1 MKKITFLLRS
11 SILIVGVLLSTN
23 AYSQTTIYSESFTS
37 GTGSWTD
44 VSTGSN
50 TGDWVQ
56 GSNASHSTGATGNY
70 FYSEMYTTQY
80 NSRTIITVTSPT
92 LDFTG
97 FTSITLDLDVWYNTE
112 ASYDGMKIEYSLNN
126 GSTWSDLGTVSAN
139 WYNDTDVDAFSN
151 DEDAWA
157 GDSSGWISRN
167 IDLSAENISF
177 EGNSQVRF
185 RVIFE
190 SDNNVQDV
198 GVAFDEILIR
208 GTSTS
213 APEINIQ
220 GAGSNIAHDAPLTNT
235 PSVTNDTDF
244 GSHDITVGSNVNV
257 FTIQNTGSASLNLT
271 GASPYVVITGDTG
284 DFTLSVV
291 PIDIPTTPIAASGST
306 TFTITFNPTALGL
319 RTAQVSI
326 ANDDSDENPYTFNIQ
341 GTGTTTA
348 QEIDVTGL
356 GNSITS
362 GDVTPTSTDN
372 TDFGNVVTASGT
384 AANTFIIENLGTV
397 SNLNLT
403 GGSPYAIIS
412 GTHATDFTVTT
423 IPSAS
428 ITASS
433 NTSFVITFDPSAD
446 GLRTATVTIA
456 NNDANADEL
465 NYTFNIQGTGIT
477 PPPCGSTVL
486 HTADFESG
494 LDGWTDG
501 GTDAARVNNTARS
514 YSNDYSLEIRSLDAS
529 GNNSSVLSPLFDIDN
544 YDKVDIK
551 FFFTAFNVEDNEEFF
566 IEYSNDSG
574 SSWTLVDTYHC
585 GNTASASKTGDFL
598 FGDTIIFYSK
608 TSTLLDADYS
618 FSSGVTSQF
627 RIRSSASDATDL
639 IYIDNVTISGTV
651 FCTPTVGPGGVSSN
665 LDLWLKADQLDGTT
679 IGTDGAGVNQWF
691 DKGKG
696 NHAEA
701 TITAQ
706 APTYRNNAT
715 DNFNFNPV
723 IEFDNDNSTAPG
735 DMTYL
740 LADRDV
746 LKGTG
751 GFNSNDLF
759 VVIIPDIAVT
769 TGMIPMDTF
778 TGDDTDATTTSFT
791 EDVTGFGYGGY
802 TARLAGEYLAYCIGG
817 TSGTGGPGYGSAD
830 TSAGTNLNKIGI
842 LNFRHNATNT
852 GEEIHLNS
860 TRIDDLEN
868 DAADFSSIN
877 NKRYF
882 IGRSQYWGGSFNGRI
897 AEIITYS
904 ATNND
909 ANDTDARNRIQSY
922 LGIKYGITLDPD
934 SNGTQKDY
942 VNSDGTVIWDQ
953 SANVGYNHD
962 IAGIGRDDVSEL
974 NQKQS
979 SSINDATDGSGP
991 IEGILTIGL
1000 SDIYDTNSDN
1010 VSSNPTTFNNKEFL
1024 VWGNNG
1030 ASIDTGSAATTTFTV
1045 SVDMSIGIG
1054 DVSLTTPVSFQ
1065 AINRTWKVV
1074 ESGGDVPSCKVKIPQ
1089 SAIRYITPPGSY
1101 LMFISDTPTF
1111 DPTSD
1116 YRVMYSDGSGNLLTD
1131 YNFNATKYVT
1141 FGYAEQ
1147 VIRER
1152 SVHFEGYNPMTM
1164 RGDYIDVEDHLD
1176 LNTSTFT
1183 ISAWIKRD
1191 TGTINASIVSKR
1203 DAANTEGYDFR
1214 INGSGELEFNLNGGL
1229 PEITS
1234 SVAIPENEWHQV
1246 AVIYDNGT
1254 ATLYIDGVPD
1264 TASIA
1269 TSLAAPVPTS
1279 RKFLIAAADGYDPNT
1294 TDYFIGNI
1302 DEVRVWDIALSVD
1315 QLRYIM
1321 NQEIIDASIV
1331 PTPTLIE
1338 GDIIPTT
1345 ITNNEIAPIGL
1356 GDLAGYYPMSVYTY
1370 TNTNDMSGNNH
1381 QGALRN
1387 LDTVDWQTAPLPYES
1402 QAAGSW
1408 DADATWLNNTVQT
1421 LPNAFSVIDGSIPID
1436 WNIVEINNDV
1446 YLGATPTGVRTRDC
1460 STQALIINSG
1470 DLQVNGNT
1478 ASNDGIGLTV
1488 THYLK
1493 IDGTLDLEGES
1504 QLIQTTDSDF
1514 DTTSTGTLERDQQGN
1529 SNTYIYNY
1537 WSSPVSTTSNAD
1549 YTTNDVFTNVSFL
1562 TSGYNGNTSPANA
1575 DYWIWKYANNAAN
1588 QYSQWEHVRSSGSIS
1603 AGEGFTMKGPGTVT
1617 PDQNYILSGQP
1628 NNGDIS
1634 LTLSDDNEYLVGNPY
1649 PSAIDADAFLRD
1661 HISVNNGGNHPNTTE
1676 NVINGTLYF
1685 WDHFSNNT
1693 HALAEYEGG
1702 YATYTL
1708 MGGAV
1713 AISNDALINASGQTG
1728 TLTPQ
1733 QYIPVGQ
1740 GFFVS
1745 AILDTDLNNDGS
1757 SPDPNDPGIV
1767 LPINGGTITFK
1778 NSHRVFQ
1785 KENVSSSQFLKS
1797 NVKGKSSTTST
1808 TKKKVDSRQ
1817 KIRLMFDSPD
1827 GYHRQLLVGA
1837 DTKASNNFDIGYDA
1851 PLAETNKE
1859 DMYWQF
1865 NDNLKLIIQAVNNFG
1880 EDQILP
1886 LGVKINKE
1894 GFATIKIDALENIDS
1909 NTNIYVHDK
1918 ELDIYHDLKQS
1929 NYEVYLST
1937 TGEHSD
1943 RFVITF
1949 SDASKNSLGTDDI
1962 ENTNLEVYFSNEK
1975 ESFIIH
1981 NPDLKFVET
1990 VSVYNLL
1997 GQSIYEF
2004 STKSHENHITHK
2016 TKSIAAGVYI
2026 VKMKTDNAI
2035 LSKKILIK

>member
-11 SILIVGVLLSTN
+11 SILILGILLSTN
-23 AYSQTTIYSESFTS
+23 GFSQVTINSEDFESGTTFPVLFTGPPATQWNDGGGDCAINTGSFLSGNNTLRIRDNSGSSFSDTNNIDLTPYTSVDITFDFVSEAYSGYDFFLEFS
-37 GTGSWTD
+37 G
-44 VSTGSN
+44 
-50 TGDWVQ
+50 
-56 GSNASHSTGATGNY
+56 
-70 FYSEMYTTQY
+70 
-80 NSRTIITVTSPT
+80 
-92 LDFTG
+92 
-97 FTSITLDLDVWYNTE
+97 
-112 ASYDGMKIEYSLNN
+112 DG
-126 GSTWSDLGTVSAN
+126 GSTWHATPILHYIEGVNFTDAITYTNQTVSI
-139 WYNDTDVDAFSN
+139 TDGVTYTFTTTS
-151 DEDAWA
+151 
-157 GDSSGWISRN
+157 
-167 IDLSAENISF
+167 
-177 EGNSQVRF
+177 RF
-185 RVIFE
+185 RFRADANSNAERVHL
-190 SDNNVQDV
+190 
-198 GVAFDEILIR
+198 DEILIE
-208 GTSTS
+208 GNLPAS
-213 APEINIQ
+213 PEINIQ
-220 GAGSNIAHDAPLTNT
+220 GAGNNIVHDAPLTNT

-257 FTIQNTGSASLNLT
+257 FTIQNTGSAPLNLT
-271 GASPYVVITGDTG
+271 GGSPYVVITGDTG
-284 DFTLSVV
+284 DFTLSLG
-291 PIDIPTTPIAASGST
+291 PAIPTTPVAASGST
-306 TFTITFNPTALGL
+306 TFTITFNPTVTGL

-326 ANDDSDENPYTFNIQ
+326 ANDDSDEAPYAFNIQ
-341 GTGTTTA
+341 GTGTTTT
-348 QEIDVTGL
+348 QEIDIT
-356 GNSITS
+356 GNSNSIPHDAPLTNIPS
-362 GDVTPTSTDN
+362 VTND
-372 TDFGNVVTASGT
+372 TDFGNVNITGST
-384 AANTFIIENLGTV
+384 NANTFTINNLGTV
-397 SNLNLT
+397 NSLNLT
-403 GGSPYAIIS
+403 GGPLVSIG
-412 GTHATDFTVTT
+412 GTDAADFTVTT
-423 IPSAS
+423 APSTP

-433 NTSFVITFDPSAD
+433 NTTFIITFDPTTV
-446 GLRTATVTIA
+446 GTKNATVTIA
-456 NNDANADEL
+456 NNDPTGGENP
-465 NYTFNIQGTGIT
+465 YTFNIRGTGVLVQAPGGVDTNLELWLKGNAGLSYTSGQLVTTWQDQTSNGYDATAPVVGVEPTYRDDPAYNINFNPIVDFNNDSSAFSLDGDFSFDDTTTEFLQGTGGYYSQDVFVVLLPNVT
-477 PPPCGSTVL
+477 VNNSFGSMDVFCGDEDLATN
-486 HTADFESG
+486 E
-494 LDGWTDG
+494 
-501 GTDAARVNNTARS
+501 TDATGIGLGAYSVRFSGEIISYAHGTTSGGLGYGVAETGTGNT
-514 YSNDYSLEIRSLDAS
+514 YSNAGIINVR
-529 GNNSSVLSPLFDIDN
+529 NNS
-544 YDKVDIK
+544 
-551 FFFTAFNVEDNEEFF
+551 
-566 IEYSNDSG
+566 G
-574 SSWTLVDTYHC
+574 
-585 GNTASASKTGDFL
+585 
-598 FGDTIIFYSK
+598 
-608 TSTLLDADYS
+608 
-618 FSSGVTSQF
+618 
-627 RIRSSASDATDL
+627 ATQQEL
-639 IYIDNVTISGTV
+639 Y
-651 FCTPTVGPGGVSSN
+651 
-665 LDLWLKADQLDGTT
+665 
-679 IGTDGAGVNQWF
+679 
-691 DKGKG
+691 
-696 NHAEA
+696 
-701 TITAQ
+701 
-706 APTYRNNAT
+706 YNAT
-715 DNFNFNPV
+715 D
-723 IEFDNDNSTAPG
+723 IETVQNDVPDFANVNNS
-735 DMTYL
+735 
-740 LADRDV
+740 
-746 LKGTG
+746 
-751 GFNSNDLF
+751 
-759 VVIIPDIAVT
+759 
-769 TGMIPMDTF
+769 
-778 TGDDTDATTTSFT
+778 
-791 EDVTGFGYGGY
+791 
-802 TARLAGEYLAYCIGG
+802 
-817 TSGTGGPGYGSAD
+817 
-830 TSAGTNLNKIGI
+830 
-842 LNFRHNATNT
+842 
-852 GEEIHLNS
+852 
-860 TRIDDLEN
+860 
-868 DAADFSSIN
+868 
-877 NKRYF
+877 RYW
-882 IGRSQYWGGSFNGRI
+882 IGRSEGWEATTDARI
-897 AEIITYS
+897 AEVITYS
-904 ATNND
+904 SRKSDVD
-909 ANDTDARNRIQSY
+909 ATDARNRIQSY
-922 LGIKYGITLDPD
+922 LAIKYGITLAPD
-934 SNGTQKDY
+934 ATAGTNFEATTQDY
-942 VNSDGTVIWDQ
+942 VDSDGTVIWDE
-953 SANVGYNHD
+953 SANAGYNHD
-962 IAGIGRDDVSEL
+962 IAGIGRDDKSEL

-979 SSINDATDGSGP
+979 SSINNAADGTGP
-991 IEGILTIGL
+991 TEGILTIGL
-1000 SDIYDTNSDN
+1000 SDIYNTNN
-1010 VSSNPTTFNNKEFL
+1010 LNPSTFANDKEFL

-1074 ESGGDVPSCKVKIPQ
+1074 ENGGDIPSVKVKIPQ

-1264 TASIA
+1264 TTTIA

-1279 RKFLIAAADGYDPNT
+1279 RKFLIAAADGYDPDT

-1321 NQEIIDASIV
+1321 NQEIIDAAIV

-1460 STQALIINSG
+1460 SIQALIINSG

-1797 NVKGKSSTTST
+1797 NVKGKSSTAST
-1808 TKKKVDSRQ
+1808 AKKKVDSRQ

-1894 GFATIKIDALENIDS
+1894 GFATIKIDALENIGS
-1909 NTNIYVHDK
+1909 NTNIYLHDK

-1937 TGEHSD
+1937 TGEYSD

-1962 ENTNLEVYFSNEK
+1962 EDTNLEVYFSNEK

>member
-11 SILIVGVLLSTN
+11 SILILGILLSTN
-23 AYSQTTIYSESFTS
+23 GFSQVTINSEDFESGTTFPVLFTGPPATQWNDGGGDCAINAGSFLSGINTLRIRDNSTSSFSDTNNIDLTPYTSVDITFDFVSEAYSGYDFFLEFS
-37 GTGSWTD
+37 G
-44 VSTGSN
+44 
-50 TGDWVQ
+50 
-56 GSNASHSTGATGNY
+56 
-70 FYSEMYTTQY
+70 
-80 NSRTIITVTSPT
+80 
-92 LDFTG
+92 
-97 FTSITLDLDVWYNTE
+97 
-112 ASYDGMKIEYSLNN
+112 DG
-126 GSTWSDLGTVSAN
+126 GSTWHATPILHYIEGVNFTDAITYTNQTVSI
-139 WYNDTDVDAFSN
+139 TDGVTYTFTTTS
-151 DEDAWA
+151 
-157 GDSSGWISRN
+157 
-167 IDLSAENISF
+167 
-177 EGNSQVRF
+177 RF
-185 RVIFE
+185 RFRADANSNAERVHL
-190 SDNNVQDV
+190 
-198 GVAFDEILIR
+198 DEILIE
-208 GTSTS
+208 GNLPAS
-213 APEINIQ
+213 PEINIQ
-220 GAGSNIAHDAPLTNT
+220 GAGNNIVHDAPLTNT

-257 FTIQNTGSASLNLT
+257 FTIQNTGSAPLNLT
-271 GASPYVVITGDTG
+271 GGSPYVVITGDTG
-284 DFTLSVV
+284 DFTLSLG
-291 PIDIPTTPIAASGST
+291 PAIPTTPVAASGST
-306 TFTITFNPTALGL
+306 TFTITFNPTVTGL

-326 ANDDSDENPYTFNIQ
+326 ANDDSDEAPYTFNIQ
-341 GTGTTTA
+341 GTGTTTT
-348 QEIDVTGL
+348 QEIDIT
-356 GNSITS
+356 GNSNSIPHDAPLTNIPS
-362 GDVTPTSTDN
+362 VTND
-372 TDFGNVVTASGT
+372 TDFGNVNITGST
-384 AANTFIIENLGTV
+384 NANTFTINNLGTV
-397 SNLNLT
+397 NSLNLT
-403 GGSPYAIIS
+403 GGPLVSIG
-412 GTHATDFTVTT
+412 GTDAADFTVTT
-423 IPSAS
+423 APSTP

-433 NTSFVITFDPSAD
+433 NTTFIITFDPTTV
-446 GLRTATVTIA
+446 GTKNATVTIA
-456 NNDANADEL
+456 NNDPTGGENP
-465 NYTFNIQGTGIT
+465 YTFNIRGTGVLVQAPGGVDTNLELWLKGNAGLSYTSGQLVTTWQDQTSNGYDATAPVVGVEPTYRDDPAYNINFNPIVDFNNDSSAFSLDGDFSFDDTTTEFLQGTGGYYSQDVFVVLLPNVT
-477 PPPCGSTVL
+477 VNDTFGSMDVFCGDEDLATN
-486 HTADFESG
+486 E
-494 LDGWTDG
+494 
-501 GTDAARVNNTARS
+501 TDATGIGLGAYSVRFTGEIISYAHGTTSGGLGYGVAETSTGNT
-514 YSNDYSLEIRSLDAS
+514 YSNAGIINVR
-529 GNNSSVLSPLFDIDN
+529 NNS
-544 YDKVDIK
+544 
-551 FFFTAFNVEDNEEFF
+551 
-566 IEYSNDSG
+566 G
-574 SSWTLVDTYHC
+574 
-585 GNTASASKTGDFL
+585 
-598 FGDTIIFYSK
+598 
-608 TSTLLDADYS
+608 
-618 FSSGVTSQF
+618 
-627 RIRSSASDATDL
+627 ATQQEL
-639 IYIDNVTISGTV
+639 Y
-651 FCTPTVGPGGVSSN
+651 
-665 LDLWLKADQLDGTT
+665 
-679 IGTDGAGVNQWF
+679 
-691 DKGKG
+691 
-696 NHAEA
+696 
-701 TITAQ
+701 
-706 APTYRNNAT
+706 YNAT
-715 DNFNFNPV
+715 D
-723 IEFDNDNSTAPG
+723 IETVQNDVPDFANVNNS
-735 DMTYL
+735 
-740 LADRDV
+740 
-746 LKGTG
+746 
-751 GFNSNDLF
+751 
-759 VVIIPDIAVT
+759 
-769 TGMIPMDTF
+769 
-778 TGDDTDATTTSFT
+778 
-791 EDVTGFGYGGY
+791 
-802 TARLAGEYLAYCIGG
+802 
-817 TSGTGGPGYGSAD
+817 
-830 TSAGTNLNKIGI
+830 
-842 LNFRHNATNT
+842 
-852 GEEIHLNS
+852 
-860 TRIDDLEN
+860 
-868 DAADFSSIN
+868 
-877 NKRYF
+877 RYW
-882 IGRSQYWGGSFNGRI
+882 IGRSEGWEATTDARI
-897 AEIITYS
+897 AEVITYS
-904 ATNND
+904 SRKSDVD
-909 ANDTDARNRIQSY
+909 ATDARNRIQSY
-922 LGIKYGITLDPD
+922 LAIKYGITLAPD
-934 SNGTQKDY
+934 ATAGTNFEATTQDY
-942 VNSDGTVIWDQ
+942 VDSDGTVIWDE
-953 SANVGYNHD
+953 SANAGYNHD
-962 IAGIGRDDVSEL
+962 IAGIGRDDKSEL

-979 SSINDATDGSGP
+979 SSINNAADGTGP
-991 IEGILTIGL
+991 TEGILTIGL
-1000 SDIYDTNSDN
+1000 SDIYNTNN
-1010 VSSNPTTFNNKEFL
+1010 LNPSTFANDKEFL

-1074 ESGGDVPSCKVKIPQ
+1074 ENGGDIPSCKVKIPQ

-1264 TASIA
+1264 TTTIA

-1279 RKFLIAAADGYDPNT
+1279 RKFLIAAADGYDPDT

-1321 NQEIIDASIV
+1321 NQEIIDAAIV

-1421 LPNAFSVIDGSIPID
+1421 LPNAFSVIDSSIPID

-1514 DTTSTGTLERDQQGN
+1514 DTTSAGTLERDQQGN

-1797 NVKGKSSTTST
+1797 NVKGKSSTAST
-1808 TKKKVDSRQ
+1808 AKKKVDSRQ

-1865 NDNLKLIIQAVNNFG
+1865 NDNLKLIIQAINNFG

-1886 LGVKINKE
+1886 LGIKINKE

-1909 NTNIYVHDK
+1909 NTNIYLHDK

-1937 TGEHSD
+1937 TGEYSD

>member
-11 SILIVGVLLSTN
+11 SILILGILLSTN
-23 AYSQTTIYSESFTS
+23 GFSQVTINSEDFESGTTFPVLFTGPPATQWNDGGGDCAINAGSFLSGINTLRIRDNSTSSFSDTNNIDLTPYTSVDITFDFVSEAYSGYDFFLEFS
-37 GTGSWTD
+37 G
-44 VSTGSN
+44 
-50 TGDWVQ
+50 
-56 GSNASHSTGATGNY
+56 
-70 FYSEMYTTQY
+70 
-80 NSRTIITVTSPT
+80 
-92 LDFTG
+92 
-97 FTSITLDLDVWYNTE
+97 
-112 ASYDGMKIEYSLNN
+112 DG
-126 GSTWSDLGTVSAN
+126 GSTWHATPILHYIEGVNFTDAITYTNQTVSI
-139 WYNDTDVDAFSN
+139 TDGVTYTFTTTS
-151 DEDAWA
+151 
-157 GDSSGWISRN
+157 
-167 IDLSAENISF
+167 
-177 EGNSQVRF
+177 RF
-185 RVIFE
+185 RFRADANSNAERVHL
-190 SDNNVQDV
+190 
-198 GVAFDEILIR
+198 DEILIE
-208 GTSTS
+208 GNLPAS
-213 APEINIQ
+213 PEINIQ
-220 GAGSNIAHDAPLTNT
+220 GAGNNIVHDAPLTNT

-257 FTIQNTGSASLNLT
+257 FTIQNTGSAPLNLT
-271 GASPYVVITGDTG
+271 GGSPYVVITGDTG
-284 DFTLSVV
+284 DFTLSLG
-291 PIDIPTTPIAASGST
+291 PAIPTTPVAASGST
-306 TFTITFNPTALGL
+306 TFTITFNPTVTGL

-326 ANDDSDENPYTFNIQ
+326 ANDDSDEAPYTFNIQ
-341 GTGTTTA
+341 GTGTTTT
-348 QEIDVTGL
+348 QEIDIT
-356 GNSITS
+356 GNSNSIPHDAPLTNIPS
-362 GDVTPTSTDN
+362 VTND
-372 TDFGNVVTASGT
+372 TDFGNVNITGST
-384 AANTFIIENLGTV
+384 NANTFTINNLGTV
-397 SNLNLT
+397 NSLNLT
-403 GGSPYAIIS
+403 GGPLVSIG
-412 GTHATDFTVTT
+412 GTDAADFTVTT
-423 IPSAS
+423 APSTP

-433 NTSFVITFDPSAD
+433 NTTFIITFDPTTV
-446 GLRTATVTIA
+446 GTKNATVTIA
-456 NNDANADEL
+456 NNDPTGGENP
-465 NYTFNIQGTGIT
+465 YTFNIRGTGVLVQAPGGVDTNLELWLKGNAGLSYTSGQLVTTWQDQTSNGYDATAPVVGVEPTYRDDPAYNINFNPIVDFNNDSSAFSLDGDFSFDDTTTEFLQGTGGYYSQDVFVVLLPNVT
-477 PPPCGSTVL
+477 VNDTFGSMDVFCGDEDLATN
-486 HTADFESG
+486 E
-494 LDGWTDG
+494 
-501 GTDAARVNNTARS
+501 TDATGIGLGAYSVRFTGEIISYAHGTTSGGLGYGVAETSTGNT
-514 YSNDYSLEIRSLDAS
+514 YSNAGIINVR
-529 GNNSSVLSPLFDIDN
+529 NNS
-544 YDKVDIK
+544 
-551 FFFTAFNVEDNEEFF
+551 
-566 IEYSNDSG
+566 G
-574 SSWTLVDTYHC
+574 
-585 GNTASASKTGDFL
+585 
-598 FGDTIIFYSK
+598 
-608 TSTLLDADYS
+608 
-618 FSSGVTSQF
+618 
-627 RIRSSASDATDL
+627 ATQQEL
-639 IYIDNVTISGTV
+639 Y
-651 FCTPTVGPGGVSSN
+651 
-665 LDLWLKADQLDGTT
+665 
-679 IGTDGAGVNQWF
+679 
-691 DKGKG
+691 
-696 NHAEA
+696 
-701 TITAQ
+701 
-706 APTYRNNAT
+706 YNAT
-715 DNFNFNPV
+715 D
-723 IEFDNDNSTAPG
+723 IETVQNDVPDFANVNNS
-735 DMTYL
+735 
-740 LADRDV
+740 
-746 LKGTG
+746 
-751 GFNSNDLF
+751 
-759 VVIIPDIAVT
+759 
-769 TGMIPMDTF
+769 
-778 TGDDTDATTTSFT
+778 
-791 EDVTGFGYGGY
+791 
-802 TARLAGEYLAYCIGG
+802 
-817 TSGTGGPGYGSAD
+817 
-830 TSAGTNLNKIGI
+830 
-842 LNFRHNATNT
+842 
-852 GEEIHLNS
+852 
-860 TRIDDLEN
+860 
-868 DAADFSSIN
+868 
-877 NKRYF
+877 RYW
-882 IGRSQYWGGSFNGRI
+882 IGRSEGWEATTDARI
-897 AEIITYS
+897 AEVITYS
-904 ATNND
+904 SRKSDVD
-909 ANDTDARNRIQSY
+909 ATDARNRIQSY
-922 LGIKYGITLDPD
+922 LAIKYGITLAPD
-934 SNGTQKDY
+934 ATAGTNFEATTQDY
-942 VNSDGTVIWDQ
+942 VDSDGTVIWDE
-953 SANVGYNHD
+953 SANAGYNHD
-962 IAGIGRDDVSEL
+962 IAGIGRDDKSEL

-979 SSINDATDGSGP
+979 SSINNAADGTGP
-991 IEGILTIGL
+991 TEGILTIGL
-1000 SDIYDTNSDN
+1000 SDIYDTNN
-1010 VSSNPTTFNNKEFL
+1010 LNPSTFANDKEFL

-1074 ESGGDVPSCKVKIPQ
+1074 ENGGDIPSCKVKIPQ

-1264 TASIA
+1264 TTTIA

-1279 RKFLIAAADGYDPNT
+1279 RKFLIAAADGYDPDT

-1493 IDGTLDLEGES
+1493 IDGTIDLEGES

-1514 DTTSTGTLERDQQGN
+1514 DTTSAGTLERDQQGN

-1797 NVKGKSSTTST
+1797 NVKGKSSTAST
-1808 TKKKVDSRQ
+1808 AKKKVDSRQ

-1894 GFATIKIDALENIDS
+1894 GFATIKIDALENIGS
-1909 NTNIYVHDK
+1909 NTNIYLHDK

-1937 TGEHSD
+1937 TGEYSD
-1943 RFVITF
+1943 RFVIAF

>member
-11 SILIVGVLLSTN
+11 SILILGILLSSH
-23 AYSQTTIYSESFTS
+23 AFSQTTIYSENFAS
-37 GTGSWTD
+37 GTGGWASI
-44 VSTGSN
+44 STGSGN
-50 TGDWVQ
+50 GSWNQ
-56 GSNASHSTGATGNY
+56 GNDADLNTGATGDY
-70 FYSEMYTTQY
+70 MYSSQHGGSGQY
-80 NSRTIITVTSPT
+80 RNNVIITNTSPAINLSGYT
-92 LDFTG
+92 N
-97 FTSITLDLDVWYNTE
+97 ITLNLDVWYTTE
-112 ASYDGMKIEYSLNN
+112 SSFDGMKIEYSLNDGTTWN
-126 GSTWSDLGTVSAN
+126 DLGSTANTN
-139 WYNDTDVDAFSN
+139 WYNDTSIDAFNATEHGWS
-151 DEDAWA
+151 
-157 GDSSGWISRN
+157 GTSGWINRN
-167 IDLSAENISF
+167 INLSTEDIGF
-177 EGNSQVRF
+177 ETATQVRL
-185 RVIFE
+185 RVIFA
-190 SDNNVQDV
+190 SDGSTRGKGV
-198 GVAFDEILIR
+198 GFDEVLIQ
-208 GTSTS
+208 GFVAT

-220 GAGSNIAHDAPLTNT
+220 GAGNNIVHDAPLTNT

-244 GSHDITVGSNVNV
+244 GSHDITAGSNVNV
-257 FTIQNTGSASLNLT
+257 FTIQNTGTGPLALT
-271 GASPYVVITGDTG
+271 GGSPYVVITGDTG
-284 DFTLSVV
+284 DFTLSLG
-291 PIDIPTTPIAASGST
+291 PAIPTTPIAASGST
-306 TFTITFNPTALGL
+306 TFTITFNPTVTGL

-326 ANDDSDENPYTFNIQ
+326 ANDDSDEAP
-341 GTGTTTA
+341 
-348 QEIDVTGL
+348 
-356 GNSITS
+356 
-362 GDVTPTSTDN
+362 
-372 TDFGNVVTASGT
+372 
-384 AANTFIIENLGTV
+384 
-397 SNLNLT
+397 
-403 GGSPYAIIS
+403 
-412 GTHATDFTVTT
+412 
-423 IPSAS
+423 
-428 ITASS
+428 
-433 NTSFVITFDPSAD
+433 
-446 GLRTATVTIA
+446 
-456 NNDANADEL
+456 
-465 NYTFNIQGTGIT
+465 YTFNIQGTGIT
-477 PPPCGSTVL
+477 TTQEIDITGNSNSIPHDAPLTNIPSVTNDTDFGNVNITGSTNANTFTINNLGTVNSL
-486 HTADFESG
+486 NLTGGPLVSI
-494 LDGWTDG
+494 G
-501 GTDAARVNNTARS
+501 GTDAVDFTVTTAPS
-514 YSNDYSLEIRSLDAS
+514 TPI
-529 GNNSSVLSPLFDIDN
+529 
-544 YDKVDIK
+544 
-551 FFFTAFNVEDNEEFF
+551 
-566 IEYSNDSG
+566 
-574 SSWTLVDTYHC
+574 
-585 GNTASASKTGDFL
+585 TASSNTTF
-598 FGDTIIFYSK
+598 IITFDPTTVGTK
-608 TSTLLDADYS
+608 N
-618 FSSGVTSQF
+618 
-627 RIRSSASDATDL
+627 AT
-639 IYIDNVTISGTV
+639 VTIANNDPTGGENPYTFNIRGTGV
-651 FCTPTVGPGGVSSN
+651 LVQAPGGVDTN
-665 LDLWLKADQLDGTT
+665 LELWLKGNAGLSYTSGQLVTTWQDQTSNGYDAT
-679 IGTDGAGVNQWF
+679 APVVGV
-691 DKGKG
+691 
-696 NHAEA
+696 E
-701 TITAQ
+701 
-706 APTYRNNAT
+706 PTYRDDPAYNINFNPIVDFNNDSSAFSLDGDFSFDDTTTEFLQGTGGYYSQDVFVVLLPNVTVNNSFGSMDVFCGDEDLATNETDATGIGLGAYSVRFTGEIISYAHGTTSGGLGYGVAETGTGNTYSNAGIINVRNNSGATQQELYYNAT
-715 DNFNFNPV
+715 D
-723 IEFDNDNSTAPG
+723 IETVQNDVPDFANVNNS
-735 DMTYL
+735 
-740 LADRDV
+740 
-746 LKGTG
+746 
-751 GFNSNDLF
+751 
-759 VVIIPDIAVT
+759 
-769 TGMIPMDTF
+769 
-778 TGDDTDATTTSFT
+778 
-791 EDVTGFGYGGY
+791 
-802 TARLAGEYLAYCIGG
+802 
-817 TSGTGGPGYGSAD
+817 
-830 TSAGTNLNKIGI
+830 
-842 LNFRHNATNT
+842 
-852 GEEIHLNS
+852 
-860 TRIDDLEN
+860 
-868 DAADFSSIN
+868 
-877 NKRYF
+877 RYW
-882 IGRSQYWGGSFNGRI
+882 IGRSEGWEATTDARI
-897 AEIITYS
+897 AEVITYS
-904 ATNND
+904 SRKSDVD
-909 ANDTDARNRIQSY
+909 ATDARNRIQSY
-922 LGIKYGITLDPD
+922 LAIKYGITLAPD
-934 SNGTQKDY
+934 ATAGTNFEATTQDY
-942 VNSDGTVIWDQ
+942 VDSDGTVIWDE
-953 SANVGYNHD
+953 SANAGYNHD
-962 IAGIGRDDVSEL
+962 IAGIGRDDKSEL

-979 SSINDATDGSGP
+979 SSINNAADGTGP
-991 IEGILTIGL
+991 TEGILTIGL
-1000 SDIYDTNSDN
+1000 SDIYDTNN
-1010 VSSNPTTFNNKEFL
+1010 LNPSTFANDKEFL

-1074 ESGGDVPSCKVKIPQ
+1074 ENGGDIPSCKVKIPQ

-1264 TASIA
+1264 TTTIA

-1279 RKFLIAAADGYDPNT
+1279 RKFLIAAADGYDPDT

-1321 NQEIIDASIV
+1321 NQEIIDAAIV

-1797 NVKGKSSTTST
+1797 NVKGKSSTAST
-1808 TKKKVDSRQ
+1808 AKKKVDSRQ

-1909 NTNIYVHDK
+1909 NTNIYLHDK
-1918 ELDIYHDLKQS
+1918 ELGIYHDLKQS
-1929 NYEVYLST
+1929 NYEVYFST
-1937 TGEHSD
+1937 TGEYSD

>member
-1 MKKITFLLRS
+1 MKKITFLIRF
-11 SILIVGVLLSTN
+11 SILIVGILLSTN

-37 GTGSWTD
+37 GAGSWTLT
-44 VSTGSN
+44 STGLG
-50 TGDWVQ
+50 TGAWIN
-56 GSNASHSTGATGNY
+56 GSIAEHSGGATGNY
-70 FYSEMYTTQY
+70 MYSQQY
-80 NSRTIITVTSPT
+80 GGSTRYNNNTLIVATSPVID
-92 LDFTG
+92 LTG
-97 FTSITLDLDVWYNTE
+97 YNTITLDLDIWIESEDT
-112 ASYDGMKIEYSLNN
+112 YDGMKIEYSLNN
-126 GSTWSDLGTVSAN
+126 GVSWSDLAGSPAWYDGSVNGLWNGWYSDTGWVAQSTSLSTENGSFDGNAQTV
-139 WYNDTDVDAFSN
+139 
-151 DEDAWA
+151 
-157 GDSSGWISRN
+157 
-167 IDLSAENISF
+167 
-177 EGNSQVRF
+177 F
-185 RVIFE
+185 RVTFY
-190 SDNNVQDV
+190 SDGSTNRD
-198 GVAFDEILIR
+198 GVAFDEFLVQ
-208 GTSTS
+208 GVLALPT
-213 APEINIQ
+213 PEINIQ
-220 GAGSNIAHDAPLTNT
+220 GAGSNIAHDAPLTDT

-244 GSHDITVGSNVNV
+244 GNVDVTVGTNPNI
-257 FTIQNTGSASLNLT
+257 FTIQNTGTGALNLT
-271 GASPYVVITGDTG
+271 GGPLVVIGGTHSG
-284 DFTLSVV
+284 DFTVTANPSS
-291 PIDIPTTPIAASGST
+291 PIAASGNT
-306 TFTITFNPTALGL
+306 TFTITFNPSATGL
-319 RTAQVSI
+319 RTATVSI

-362 GDVTPTSTDN
+362 GDITPTSTDN
-372 TDFGNVVTASGT
+372 TDFGSVVTASGT

-397 SNLNLT
+397 NSLNLT
-403 GGSPYAIIS
+403 GGSPYVAIS
-412 GTHATDFTVTT
+412 GTHAADFAVTT
-423 IPSAS
+423 IPSTP

-433 NTSFVITFDPSAD
+433 NTSYVITFDPSVD

-456 NNDANADEL
+456 NNDADEGS
-465 NYTFNIQGTGIT
+465 YTFSIQGTGIT

-585 GNTASASKTGDFL
+585 GDTSSAGKSGDFL
-598 FGDTIIFYSK
+598 YGDTIIFYSK
-608 TSTLLDADYS
+608 TSTLLDADFS
-618 FSSGVTSQF
+618 FSSGTTSQF
-627 RIRSSASDATDL
+627 RVRSSASDTTDL
-639 IYIDNVTISGTV
+639 IYIDNVTITGTV
-651 FCTPTVGPGGVSSN
+651 FCTPTVGPGGISSN
-665 LDLWLKADQLDGTT
+665 LDLWLKADQLDGAT

-696 NHAEA
+696 NHAET

-706 APTYRNNAT
+706 APTYRNNTT

-759 VVIIPDIAVT
+759 VVIIPDITVT
-769 TGMIPMDTF
+769 TSMIPMDTF
-778 TGDDTDATTTSFT
+778 TGDDSDAATTSFT

-817 TSGTGGPGYGSAD
+817 TTGTGGPGYGSAD

-852 GEEIHLNS
+852 AEEIHLNS

-1000 SDIYDTNSDN
+1000 SDIYTTNSDN

-1030 ASIDTGSAATTTFTV
+1030 VDLNLAASVIN
-1045 SVDMSIGIG
+1045 VDMSAGIG
-1054 DVSLTTPVSFQ
+1054 GLSTPVSFTGMQ
-1065 AINRTWKVV
+1065 RIWKVV
-1074 ESGGDVPSCKVKIPQ
+1074 ETGGDIPSCKVSIPQ
-1089 SAIRYITPPGSY
+1089 NAVRNISPPGSF
-1101 LMFISDTPTF
+1101 LMFISDTPVF
-1111 DPTSD
+1111 DPTAD
-1116 YRVMYSDGSGNLLTD
+1116 YRVMTPDGSGNLETD
-1131 YNFNATKYVT
+1131 YNFNATKYIT
-1141 FGYAEQ
+1141 FGYAPQ
-1147 VIRER
+1147 VIVER
-1152 SVHFEGYNPMTM
+1152 SVYFDGLV
-1164 RGDYIDVEDHLD
+1164 DYIDVEDHLD
-1176 LNTSTFT
+1176 LNTTEFT

-1191 TGTINASIVSKR
+1191 TGTTNASILSKR
-1203 DAANTEGYDFR
+1203 DAAFTEGYDLR
-1214 INGSGELEFNLNGGL
+1214 INGTGRLVFTYNGGAVTL
-1229 PEITS
+1229 TTA
-1234 SVAIPENEWHQV
+1234 VAIPENEWHQV
-1246 AVIYDNGT
+1246 AVIFDSGT

-1264 TASIA
+1264 PSTTAS
-1269 TSLAAPVPTS
+1269 SLAAPVATS

-1294 TDYFIGNI
+1294 TDYFAGNI

-1331 PTPTLIE
+1331 PTPTLIQ

-1345 ITNNEIAPIGL
+1345 ITNNEISAIPWS
-1356 GDLAGYYPMSVYTY
+1356 DLAGYYPMSVYTY
-1370 TNTNDMSGNNH
+1370 TNTNDMSGNDH

-1387 LDTVDWQTAPLPYES
+1387 LDTVDNQTAPFPYES
-1402 QAAGSW
+1402 QAVGSW

-1421 LPNAFSVIDGSIPID
+1421 LPNAFSIIDGTTPID
-1436 WNIVEINNDV
+1436 WNIVEINNNV
-1446 YLGATPTGVRTRDC
+1446 YLGASPTGVRSRDC
-1460 STQALIINSG
+1460 SVQGLIINSG
-1470 DLQVNGNT
+1470 DLQVNGDT

-1493 IDGTLDLEGES
+1493 LDGTIDLEGES
-1504 QLIQTTDSDF
+1504 QLIQTDGSDL
-1514 DTTSTGTLERDQQGN
+1514 DATSSGTLERDQQGN
-1529 SNTYIYNY
+1529 SNTYLYNY
-1537 WSSPVSTTSNAD
+1537 WCSPVGVSNA
-1549 YTTNDVFTNVSFL
+1549 TTNNNSYTLPDVFTNVAFL
-1562 TSGYNGNTSPANA
+1562 TSGLNGTTAPANA
-1575 DYWIWKYANNAAN
+1575 DYWIWKYANLTGD
-1588 QYSQWEHVRSSGSIS
+1588 QYSLWQHVRSTGSLNT
-1603 AGEGFTMKGPGTVT
+1603 GEGFTMKGPGTVT
-1617 PDQNYILSGQP
+1617 PDQNYILQGKP
-1628 NNGDIS
+1628 NNGDFT
-1634 LTLSDDNEYLVGNPY
+1634 LTLGAGNEYLVGNPY
-1649 PSAIDADAFLRD
+1649 PSAMDADEFIRD
-1661 HISVNNGGNHPNTTE
+1661 NISATDGGKAGNLT
-1676 NVINGTLYF
+1676 NVINGALYF
-1685 WDHFSNNT
+1685 WDHFANNT
-1693 HALAEYEGG
+1693 HELALYEGG
-1702 YATYTL
+1702 YAIYTL
-1708 MGGAV
+1708 MGGSV
-1713 AISNDALINASGQTG
+1713 AISNDVRINTSGQVG
-1728 TLTPQ
+1728 TMTPQ

-1745 AILDTDLNNDGS
+1745 SIADASLVG
-1757 SPDPNDPGIV
+1757 DPNDPGITLAV
-1767 LPINGGTITFK
+1767 VGGNVQFK
-1778 NSHRVFQ
+1778 NSQRAFR
-1785 KENVSSSQFLKS
+1785 KESVSESLFLKNGS
-1797 NVKGKSSTTST
+1797 KTKSSAKTQNIDT
-1808 TKKKVDSRQ
+1808 RQ
-1817 KIRLMFDSPD
+1817 KIRLMYDSPE
-1827 GYHRQLLVGA
+1827 GYHRQLLVGV
-1837 DTKASNNFDIGYDA
+1837 DSNASNNFDLGYDA
-1851 PLAETNKE
+1851 LLAESNKE

-1865 NDNLKLIIQAVNNFG
+1865 NSAKLIIQAVNNFND
-1880 EDQILP
+1880 DQILP
-1886 LGVKINKE
+1886 LGIKTNKE
-1894 GFATIKIDALENIDS
+1894 GLATIKIDALENIDS

-1918 ELDIYHDLKQS
+1918 ELDLYHDLKGG
-1929 NYEVYLST
+1929 NYEVYLAV
-1937 TGEHSD
+1937 GEYSN
-1943 RFVITF
+1943 RFAITF
-1949 SDASKNSLGTDDI
+1949 SDPSKSSLGTDDF
-1962 ENTNLEVYFSNEK
+1962 ENANLEVYFSNEK
-1975 ESFIIH
+1975 ESFIVH
-1981 NPDLKFVET
+1981 NPDLKYIES
-1990 VSVYNLL
+1990 VSIYNIL

-2004 STKSHENHITHK
+2004 NSKSHENYIEHK
-2016 TKSIAAGVYI
+2016 TKSITAGVYI
-2026 VKMKTDNAI
+2026 VKMKTNDAI